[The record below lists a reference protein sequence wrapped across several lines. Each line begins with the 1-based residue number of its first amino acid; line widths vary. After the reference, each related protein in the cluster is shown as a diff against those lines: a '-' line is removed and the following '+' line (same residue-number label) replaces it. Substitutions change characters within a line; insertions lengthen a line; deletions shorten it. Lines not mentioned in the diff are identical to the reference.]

1 MPQVDML
8 INAVPG
14 EECRIAIVRDGRLEE
29 LYHERTSAESQV
41 GNIYKGRVMN
51 VEPAIQ
57 AAFIDFGRDRNGFLH
72 ISDLHPM
79 YFPGAA
85 HDEAERVG
93 MRTPRRER
101 PPIQKCLHRG
111 QEVLVQVL
119 KSGIGTKG
127 PTLSTYL
134 SIPGRFLVMMP
145 NMERLGVSRKIE
157 DDELRRKMRQMLDE
171 LNPPKEFGFI
181 IRTAGIDRTKAEL
194 KRDLAYLQRLWRTID
209 RRMKQCDIGEL
220 YTESNLVIRT
230 IRDVFTNDIQR
241 VIVDNP
247 QAAKRAA
254 DFLAI
259 ASPRSSSKVF
269 LYKDPIP
276 LFDRFDIER
285 QIENIHSKQV
295 PLPSGGSLVIESTEA
310 LVAIDVNSGR
320 MRDNHDAETTAFKTD
335 MEAADEIC
343 RQLRLRD
350 LGGVVVNDLI
360 DMRDPKH
367 RRAIE
372 QRFRDNLKR
381 DRARTRVLTISQFG
395 ILEMTR
401 QRMRPGITSSVY
413 GSCPH
418 CGGAGKAK
426 TADSVVLDVMRR
438 LAVVLCDSEVA
449 RVEVAVSPDVA
460 FQLLNRRRASLVA
473 LEEQHGKS
481 VLVRV
486 NSAGPVDFVGI
497 QAFDSRGGV
506 VEISNRR
513 DWAPP
518 TLEPVGSDAV
528 EDPEDLSETSAT
540 RSPASAE
547 EARET
552 SQSQETQ
559 AQIPLPP
566 AVAPQ
571 PPRPAP
577 APAEGQ
583 RRRRRGRGRSHASAQ
598 ATGPQA
604 SAVPVPPALTQA
616 AAPPAPTVN
625 PPVQPNVPP
634 TGAAAPTNGSKRRR
648 RRRGGRGRGKMAAST
663 TPHPAG
669 SPAPAQPPEDRPKPK
684 PPMVSRGYHRNPN
697 NLNPPRAS

>member
-1 MPQVDML
+1 MPQIDML
-8 INAVPG
+8 INALPG
-14 EECRIAIVRDGRLEE
+14 EECRIAIVCDGRLEE
-29 LYHERTSAESQV
+29 LDHERASAESQV
-41 GNIYKGRVMN
+41 GNIYKGRVTN

-57 AAFIDFGRDRNGFLH
+57 AAFVDFGRERNGFLH

-85 HDEAERVG
+85 REEAERVG

-101 PPIQKCLHRG
+101 PPIQKCLRRN

-171 LNPPKEFGFI
+171 LQPPKDFGFI

-194 KRDLAYLQRLWRTID
+194 KRDLAYLQRLWRTIE

-220 YTESNLVIRT
+220 YTESSLVIRT

-241 VIVDNP
+241 IIVDDLA
-247 QAAKRAA
+247 AAKRAA

-259 ASPRSSSKVF
+259 ASPRSSSRV
-269 LYKDPIP
+269 LYYKDPVP

-285 QIENIHSKQV
+285 QIENIHAKQV

-320 MRDNHDAETTAFKTD
+320 MRDNHDAETTAFKTNL
-335 MEAADEIC
+335 EAADEIC

-367 RRAIE
+367 RRAVE

-413 GSCPH
+413 GPCSH
-418 CGGAGKAK
+418 CGGAGKVK
-426 TADSVVLDVMRR
+426 TCDSVVLDVMRR
-438 LAVVLCDSEVA
+438 LAVALCHGEVA
-449 RVEVAVSPDVA
+449 RVEVVVSPDVA
-460 FQLLNRRRASLVA
+460 FQLLNRRRAALVA
-473 LEEQHGKS
+473 LEQQHGKPI
-481 VLVRV
+481 LVRV
-486 NSAGPVDFVGI
+486 NDSGPVDFLAI
-497 QAFDSRGGV
+497 QTFDHRGGV
-506 VEISNRR
+506 IEPHNIR
-513 DWAPP
+513 DWPAP
-518 TLEPVGSDAV
+518 TLEPVSSDADD
-528 EDPEDLSETSAT
+528 ESEEAAESAQ
-540 RSPASAE
+540 RSAE
-547 EARET
+547 EESPSTPVAA
-552 SQSQETQ
+552 SSPQ
-559 AQIPLPP
+559 PLPSRPLAVQEQAAPP
-566 AVAPQ
+566 AGQAASG
-571 PPRPAP
+571 PAP
-577 APAEGQ
+577 AAASK
-583 RRRRRGRGRSHASAQ
+583 RRRRGRGRGRAP
-598 ATGPQA
+598 T
-604 SAVPVPPALTQA
+604 PALANQA
-616 AAPPAPTVN
+616 AVAAGED
-625 PPVQPNVPP
+625 
-634 TGAAAPTNGSKRRR
+634 TGAAAPPLNAPPASSVAPSGGPAAASGAKRRR
-648 RRRGGRGRGKMAAST
+648 RRRGGRGRRDGSAAAVT
-663 TPHPAG
+663 GPPAHP
-669 SPAPAQPPEDRPKPK
+669 PAPQDRPKLKVPT
-684 PPMVSRGYHRNPN
+684 VSRGYHRNPKIS
-697 NLNPPRAS
+697 LDVSNPA